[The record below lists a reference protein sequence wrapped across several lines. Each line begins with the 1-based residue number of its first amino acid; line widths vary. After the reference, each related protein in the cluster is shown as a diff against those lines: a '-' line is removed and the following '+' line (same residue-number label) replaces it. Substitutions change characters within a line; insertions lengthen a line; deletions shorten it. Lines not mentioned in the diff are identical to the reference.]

1 ESPPIVHSLVAP
13 IYTVTAELTGIVLL
27 GFCRTDTYNEVD
39 EDLLYSISSQMT
51 VALEN
56 ARLFEEV
63 NALNQKKNEFIALAS
78 HELKTPL
85 ATVKGYLQILER
97 YEINQIGQRFLAKAL
112 TQIDRIES
120 LIGELLDISRIEA
133 NKLDL
138 NFETFDIADLV
149 ADVVETF
156 HFSSLTHHIVVSDAP
171 TISVQADRQRIE
183 QVVINLLS
191 NAIKYS
197 PESDTVHVSLETSD
211 TCVTINVTD
220 EGIGMSPEQQAK
232 IFSRFSR
239 VAGTSKIP
247 GLG

>member
-1 ESPPIVHSLVAP
+1 ICCYWVNGTDGPPLYTVAVGGRATELEAFHGFHKLRKLLHRFTDKQIVRLDAAYESSEIDVLFSDFVEPESPPIVHSLVAP

-149 ADVVETF
+149 ADVVEAV
-156 HFSSLTHHIVVSDAP
+156 HFSSLTHYIVGSDAS
-171 TISVQADRQRIE
+171 TISVQAER
-183 QVVINLLS
+183 
-191 NAIKYS
+191 
-197 PESDTVHVSLETSD
+197 
-211 TCVTINVTD
+211 
-220 EGIGMSPEQQAK
+220 
-232 IFSRFSR
+232 
-239 VAGTSKIP
+239 
-247 GLG
+247 